1 MKIAMIGTG
10 YVGLVSGVCF
20 SDFGHEV
27 VCVDKDQDKLALLR
41 AGKTP
46 IFEPGL
52 DQLMAR
58 NMTANRLSFTDDLKE
73 ATQGADTVFIAVGT
87 PSRRGDGHADLSF
100 VFGAVKEVAEVLTR
114 PSVIVIKSTVPVG
127 TNRKVAEILKEA
139 RPDLDCDVVS
149 NPEFLREGAAI
160 DDFMHPDRVVV
171 GVQSDRGNEV
181 MQEVYRPL
189 SLRDYPVLTTDL
201 ETAEM
206 IKYAANAFLATKV
219 TFINEIAMLCE
230 RTGADVRDVA
240 NGMGFDSRIGPK
252 FLQAGPGYGGSCFPK
267 DTKALARIGQDN
279 ATPLQIVE
287 TVIKVN
293 EEVKRLMIDKIV
305 DLCDEKLRNKTIA
318 VLGLTFKPDTDDMRD
333 APALTVV
340 PALVGLGADVRVVD
354 PQAFR
359 EAEAMLPNVTWFD
372 DPYEAVD
379 GADAV
384 VLLTEWNEFRALDL
398 REMASRMAS
407 ARMADLRNMYSCD
420 YAIEAG
426 FEAYAG
432 MGRKSRL
439 PFGD

>member
-27 VCVDKDQDKLALLR
+27 ICVDKDQGKLAKLR
-41 AGKTP
+41 NGETP

-52 DQLMAR
+52 DTLMDR
-58 NMTANRLSFTDDLKE
+58 NMAAGRLSFTDDLVQ
-73 ATQGADTVFIAVGT
+73 ATTDADAVFIAVGT

-100 VFGAVKEVAEVLTR
+100 VFGAVKEVAQVLTK
-114 PSVIVIKSTVPVG
+114 PTVIVTKSTVPVG
-127 TNRKVAEILKEA
+127 TNRQVADLLEET
-139 RPDLDCDVVS
+139 RPDLACDVVS

-160 DDFMHPDRVVV
+160 DDFMHPDRVVI
-171 GVQSDRGNEV
+171 GVQSDHATAVMNEI
-181 MQEVYRPL
+181 YRPL
-189 SLRDYPVLTTDL
+189 TRRDYPMLSTDL

-230 RTGADVRDVA
+230 RTGADVKDVSS
-240 NGMGFDSRIGPK
+240 GMGFDSRIGPK

-267 DTKALARIGQDN
+267 DTKALARIGQDYSR
-279 ATPLQIVE
+279 PLQIVE

-305 DLCDEKLRNKTIA
+305 DLCDEKLRNKKIA

-333 APALTVV
+333 APALTIV
-340 PALVGLGADVRVVD
+340 PALVGLGADVHVVD

-359 EAEAMLPNVTWFD
+359 EGEALLPNVTWCD
-372 DPYEAVD
+372 DPYTAAD

-384 VLLTEWNEFRALDL
+384 VMLTEWNEFRALDL
-398 REMASRMAS
+398 RQMASRMAS
-407 ARMADLRNMYSCD
+407 PRMADLRNIYSCD
-420 YAIEAG
+420 YALDAG

-432 MGRKSRL
+432 MGRKTAL
-439 PFGD
+439 PYEN

>member
-10 YVGLVSGVCF
+10 YVGLVSGVCL

-27 VCVDKDQDKLALLR
+27 VCVDKNQNKLALLR

-52 DQLMAR
+52 DSLMAR
-58 NMTANRLSFTDDLKE
+58 NMAANRLSFTDNLKE
-73 ATQGADTVFIAVGT
+73 ATDGADAVFIAVGT
-87 PSRRGDGHADLSF
+87 PSRRGDGHADLSY
-100 VFGAVKEVAEVLTR
+100 VFGAVKEVAEALTK
-114 PSVIVIKSTVPVG
+114 PAVIVTKSTVPVG
-127 TNRKVAEILKEA
+127 TNRKVADLLKET
-139 RPDLDCDVVS
+139 RPDLACDVVS

-160 DDFMHPDRVVV
+160 DDFMHPDRVVI
-171 GVQSDRGNEV
+171 GVQSARGEEV
-181 MQEVYRPL
+181 MQKVYRPL

-230 RTGADVRDVA
+230 RTGADVKDVA

-279 ATPLQIVE
+279 STPLQIVE

-293 EEVKRLMIDKIV
+293 EEVKRLMVEKII
-305 DLCDEKLRNKTIA
+305 DLCDEKLQKKTIT

-333 APALTVV
+333 APSLTVV
-340 PALVGLGADVRVVD
+340 PALVGLGANVRVVD

-359 EAEAMLPNVTWFD
+359 EAKEMLPNVTNSVRLICAKWQDVWPSPVWQICAICILATMFLKQD
-372 DPYEAVD
+372 LKRMWPW
-379 GADAV
+379 GA
-384 VLLTEWNEFRALDL
+384 NPI
-398 REMASRMAS
+398 
-407 ARMADLRNMYSCD
+407 C
-420 YAIEAG
+420 
-426 FEAYAG
+426 
-432 MGRKSRL
+432 RKTR
-439 PFGD
+439 

>member
-27 VCVDKDQDKLALLR
+27 VCVDKNQTKLALLR
-41 AGKTP
+41 EGQTP

-52 DQLMAR
+52 DALMAR
-58 NMTANRLSFTDDLKE
+58 NMAANRLSFTDNLKG
-73 ATQGADTVFIAVGT
+73 ATDGADAVFIAVGT

-100 VFGAVKEVAEVLTR
+100 VFGAVKEVAEVLSKPT
-114 PSVIVIKSTVPVG
+114 VIVTKSTVPVG
-127 TNRKVAEILKEA
+127 TNQKVADLLKLV
-139 RPDLDCDVVS
+139 RPDLACDVVS

-160 DDFMHPDRVVV
+160 DDFMHPDRVVI
-171 GVQSDRGNEV
+171 GVQSDLAAEV

-189 SLRDYPVLTTDL
+189 ALRDYPVLTTDL

-230 RTGADVRDVA
+230 RTGADVKDVA
-240 NGMGFDSRIGPK
+240 NGMGFDSRIGPR

-267 DTKALARIGQDN
+267 DTMALARIGQEN
-279 ATPLQIVE
+279 AIPLQIVE

-293 EEVKRLMIDKIV
+293 EEIKRMMIGKIV
-305 DLCDEKLRNKTIA
+305 ELCDDHLRNKIIT
-318 VLGLTFKPDTDDMRD
+318 VLGLTFKADTDDMRD
-333 APALTVV
+333 APALTIV
-340 PALVGLGADVRVVD
+340 PALVGMGANVRVVD

-359 EAEAMLPNVTWFD
+359 EGEALLPIVSWFD
-372 DPYEAVD
+372 DPYVAAE
-379 GADAV
+379 GAHAV
-384 VLLTEWNEFRALDL
+384 VMLTEWNEFRALDL
-398 REMASRMAS
+398 RDLAGRMAS

-420 YAIEAG
+420 YALDAG
-426 FEAYAG
+426 FEFYIG
-432 MGRKSRL
+432 MGRKKAL
-439 PFGD
+439 PHG

>member
-27 VCVDKDQDKLALLR
+27 VCVDKNLDKLALLR

-58 NMTANRLSFTDDLKE
+58 NMAANRLSFTDDLKE

-114 PSVIVIKSTVPVG
+114 PAVIVIKSTVPVG
-127 TNRKVAEILKEA
+127 TNQKVADILKDV

-230 RTGADVRDVA
+230 RTGADVKDVA

-305 DLCDEKLRNKTIA
+305 DLCDEKLQKKTIA

-420 YAIEAG
+420 YALEAG
-426 FEAYAG
+426 FEAYLG

-439 PFGD
+439 PLDG

>member
-27 VCVDKDQDKLALLR
+27 VCVDKDEDKLALLR

-58 NMTANRLSFTDDLKE
+58 NMTANRLFFTDDLKD

-114 PSVIVIKSTVPVG
+114 PVVIVIKSTVPVG

-160 DDFMHPDRVVV
+160 DDFMHPDRVIV

-293 EEVKRLMIDKIV
+293 EEVKRLMIEKIV

-420 YAIEAG
+420 YALEAG

-439 PFGD
+439 PFDD

>member
-73 ATQGADTVFIAVGT
+73 ATQGANTVFIAVGT

-114 PSVIVIKSTVPVG
+114 PAVIVIKSTVPVG